1 MTVHDHPLRIQ
12 LDADA
17 AAFHAVLLGAKKLW
31 GTELYRDAAA
41 AATDLSASVTDPDEL
56 HRRLLAT
63 SPTYQVFAWAE
74 HYLQQFKYAGRYGL
88 VPRYEDG
95 AKDVARALD
104 AAQQQGPGSVELNP
118 DLPLPGYYTKT
129 DFHQHPGGIWS
140 DDIDVCAYE
149 FGARTP
155 FSVSLASETEL
166 HDRLSDIIAGYRP
179 RDILDLGC
187 GFGKSTFSLKRRLPD
202 AHVIG
207 VDLSRPAVRLA
218 HLRGV
223 ETGLAVDF
231 RQRNAE
237 DTGLP
242 DASFDVVTA
251 TMFVHELPADANRRV
266 FREARR
272 LLRPGGRVV
281 FLDFYL
287 VPGGP
292 VGMLFHLGQSDRNN
306 EPFMRELVGMDLAR
320 ELRDAGFASVTL
332 QPFEEE
338 DGALAAGDGLPSSWR
353 FPWTTI
359 TAEV

>member
-1 MTVHDHPLRIQ
+1 MTVQDHPLRIQ

-17 AAFHAVLLGAKKLW
+17 AAFHAFLLGAKKIW
-31 GTELYRDAAA
+31 GTELYRDAARDA
-41 AATDLSASVTDPDEL
+41 AELSTSVSDVAEL
-56 HRRLLAT
+56 HDRLLAT
-63 SPTYQVFAWAE
+63 SPTYQTFAWAE

-88 VPRYEDG
+88 VPRYEDS
-95 AKDVARALD
+95 AKDVGRALD
-104 AAQQQGPGSVELNP
+104 AAQHQGPGVVELNP
-118 DLPLPGYYTKT
+118 DLPLPDYYMKT

-140 DDIDVCAYE
+140 DDIDACAYE

-155 FSVSLASETEL
+155 FSVSRASETEL
-166 HDRLSDIIAGYRP
+166 HDRLSDIIAGYAP
-179 RDILDLGC
+179 RDIVDLGC

-202 AHVIG
+202 SNVTG

-231 RQRNAE
+231 LQRNAE
-237 DTGLP
+237 STGLP
-242 DASFDVVTA
+242 DASFDIVTG
-251 TMFVHELPADANRRV
+251 TMLVHELPAEANRKV

-287 VPGGP
+287 VPGGDI
-292 VGMLFHLGQSDRNN
+292 GLLFHLGQSDRNN
-306 EPFMRELVGMDLAR
+306 EPFMRDLVGLDLEQ
-320 ELRDAGFASVTL
+320 ELRDAGFSSVTL
-332 QPFEEE
+332 APFEEE
-338 DGALAAGDGLPSSWR
+338 DGALAAGDGLPSGWR

>member
-1 MTVHDHPLRIQ
+1 MTVQKNPLRIQ

-17 AAFHAVLLGAKKLW
+17 AAFHAFLLGAKKIW
-31 GTELYRDAAA
+31 GTSLYGDTARAA
-41 AATDLSASVTDPDEL
+41 SALAGSVSDPDEL
-56 HRRLLAT
+56 HRRLLAS

-74 HYLQQFKYAGRYGL
+74 HYLQQFKYSGRYGL
-88 VPRYEDG
+88 VPQYTESAR
-95 AKDVARALD
+95 DVARELDDAQHRGPGTVALD
-104 AAQQQGPGSVELNP
+104 P
-118 DLPLPGYYTKT
+118 DLVLPDYYRQT

-140 DDIDVCAYE
+140 DDIDACAYE

-166 HDRLSDIIAGYRP
+166 HDRLSDIIAGYQP
-179 RDILDLGC
+179 RDVLDLGC

-202 AHVIG
+202 SRVVGI
-207 VDLSRPAVRLA
+207 DLSGPALRLA

-223 ETGLAVDF
+223 EAELDVDF
-231 RQRNAE
+231 LQRNAE
-237 DTGLP
+237 RTGLD

-251 TMFVHELPADANRRV
+251 TMFVHELPTDANRRV

-272 LLRPGGRVV
+272 LLRPGGRIV

-287 VPGGP
+287 VPGGT

-306 EPFMRELVGMDLAR
+306 EPFMRELAGIDLER
-320 ELRDAGFASVTL
+320 ELLDAGFSRVDLAA
-332 QPFEEE
+332 FEEE
-338 DGALAAGDGLPSSWR
+338 DGALANGDELPSSWR